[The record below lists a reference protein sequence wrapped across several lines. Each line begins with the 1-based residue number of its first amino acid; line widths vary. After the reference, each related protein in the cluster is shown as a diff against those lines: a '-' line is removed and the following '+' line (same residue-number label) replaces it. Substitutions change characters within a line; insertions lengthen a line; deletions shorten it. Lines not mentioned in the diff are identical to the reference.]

1 MRLQLKPCAQE
12 LFDLLFQIPPRYEE
26 ARSFLQQAQM
36 TSDDVTRVAITYAD
50 QCFLDFGDQVYDDE
64 EQTPLGQME
73 VLPEIVPELH
83 SAYLYDVI
91 ALLLEYG
98 LNANAVFDE
107 NGQKWNL
114 MESLLFIDHGYIA
127 ADTMLLLMEHGADPN
142 ILVGGETVFEM
153 ADFAVWF
160 DAAEQEIRWRYDAWV
175 HIWFVLLAYGG
186 GTEEIRK
193 TIEVFREYGKDEI
206 FDLKKLRNHRNYGF
220 CLSRENCEPIIHI
233 FDKNTLWLVA
243 KG

>member
-1 MRLQLKPCAQE
+1 MRLQLKPCEQE

-26 ARSFLQQAQM
+26 ARSFLQRAQM
-36 TSDDVTRVAITYAD
+36 TSDDVTRVAITYAER
-50 QCFLDFGDQVYDDE
+50 CFLDFGDQMYDD
-64 EQTPLGQME
+64 EQTPLGRLE
-73 VLPEIVPELH
+73 VLAEIVPELH

-91 ALLLEYG
+91 A
-98 LNANAVFDE
+98 
-107 NGQKWNL
+107 
-114 MESLLFIDHGYIA
+114 
-127 ADTMLLLMEHGADPN
+127 LLLMEHGADPN

-153 ADFAVWF
+153 ADFAVWL

-186 GTEEIRK
+186 GAEEIRK

-206 FDLKKLRNHRNYGF
+206 FDLKKLRNQRNYGF
-220 CLSRENCEPIIHI
+220 RLSRENREPIIHI